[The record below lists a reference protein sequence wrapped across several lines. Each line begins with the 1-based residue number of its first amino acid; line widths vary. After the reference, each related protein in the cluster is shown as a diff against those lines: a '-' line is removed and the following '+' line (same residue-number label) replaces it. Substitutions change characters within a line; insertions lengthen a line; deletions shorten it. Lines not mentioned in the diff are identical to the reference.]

1 MSTYLPKDPAAPQ
14 RWICIYPVYIDKNK
28 KIPDG
33 RRICKEKSCEN
44 PTIDEINDICKS
56 QGFDTE
62 IERKQHPRNSYFDNP
77 SQGRVRVRMYNNDHT
92 FVNPKFKTRKELLQ
106 FIGEM
111 IPKLKSRQ
119 APKGAEGNVAG
130 TDGNVGG
137 SSSKKKNNK
146 KGKRK

>member
-1 MSTYLPKDPAAPQ
+1 
-14 RWICIYPVYIDKNK
+14 
-28 KIPDG
+28 
-33 RRICKEKSCEN
+33 
-44 PTIDEINDICKS
+44 
-56 QGFDTE
+56 
-62 IERKQHPRNSYFDNP
+62 
-77 SQGRVRVRMYNNDHT
+77 
-92 FVNPKFKTRKELLQ
+92 
-106 FIGEM
+106 M